1 QNDALRIGLDATLTA
16 AKLSKNKAAE
26 PYRLTAAILRQ
37 QPVWTE
43 ADPSHPQT
51 AIAACSFLS

>member
-1 QNDALRIGLDATLTA
+1 LRIGLDATLTA

-26 PYRLTAAILRQ
+26 FFRFAAETLRQ

-43 ADPSHPQT
+43 ADPSQAQISNLH
-51 AIAACSFLS
+51 